1 MNSILNIDNL
11 QVSIDGKQILRGV
24 SFAVKP
30 GQVHAVMGPN
40 GSGKSTLAYTL
51 AGHPDYKV
59 TDGEVKLD
67 DQDLLKMSPDKR
79 AQAGLFLAF
88 QYPTEIPGVKVQ
100 NFLRQAYS
108 ARFEGQKDKVNREA
122 REGALG
128 YKQFNSVLDFRK
140 HLSKLAQELQVNPE
154 LLKRG
159 LNEGFSGGEKKRLEI
174 LQMAVLEPKFAVL
187 DEVDSGL
194 DIDAIKAV
202 AAGVKQIIKKH
213 HTGVILI
220 THYQRILD
228 YIQPDFVHV
237 VVGGKVVESGDK
249 TLVKKIE
256 VKGYKS
262 WQKK

>member
-1 MNSILNIDNL
+1 MISVLDINNL
-11 QVSIDGKQILRGV
+11 KVSIDKKQIISGV
-24 SFAVKP
+24 NFVVKP
-30 GQVHAVMGPN
+30 GEVHVVMGPN

-51 AGHPDYKV
+51 AGHPDYEV
-59 TDGEVKLD
+59 TGGEVKLD
-67 DQDLLKMSPDKR
+67 EQNLLEMSPDKR

-108 ARFEGQKDKVNREA
+108 ARFKDQKDK
-122 REGALG
+122 
-128 YKQFNSVLDFRK
+128 QFDSVLAFRK
-140 HLSKLAQELQVNPE
+140 HLEKLAEELQVNPE

-174 LQMAVLEPKFAVL
+174 LQMAALEPKFAVL

-202 AAGVKQIIKKH
+202 AVGIKQNIKKYR
-213 HTGVILI
+213 TGILLV

-228 YIQPDFVHV
+228 YIEPDFVHV
-237 VVGGKVVESGDK
+237 MVKGKVVESGDK
-249 TLVKKIE
+249 TLVKKLE
-256 VKGYKS
+256 TDGY
-262 WQKK
+262 QKWS

>member
-1 MNSILNIDNL
+1 MSKLNISNL
-11 QVSIDGKQILRGV
+11 QVKIDQKEILKGV
-24 SFAVKP
+24 DFNISS
-30 GQVHAVMGPN
+30 GEVHVVMGPN

-51 AGHPDYKV
+51 AGHPNYEV
-59 TDGEVKLD
+59 TGGEVKLD
-67 DQDLLKMSPDKR
+67 KKNLLEMSPDKR

-100 NFLRQAYS
+100 NFLRQAYN
-108 ARFEGQKDKVNREA
+108 ARFEKQKGKVNREA

-128 YKQFNSVLDFRK
+128 CKQFDSVLAFRK
-140 HLSKLAQELQVNPE
+140 HLEKLAEELQVNPE

-202 AAGVKQIIKKH
+202 AAGIKQNVQKYK
-213 HTGVILI
+213 TGILLI

-228 YIQPDFVHV
+228 YIEPDFVHV
-237 VVGGKVVESGDK
+237 MVKGKVVESGDK
-249 TLVKKIE
+249 TLVKKLE
-256 VKGYKS
+256 ADGY
-262 WQKK
+262 QKWS